1 MRRTYDRDRYL
12 TLVAKLR
19 DAIPG
24 LALGTDI
31 IVGFPGE
38 TEADFRETL
47 AVVEE
52 VRYDSAFTFIYSP
65 RQGTEAAAM
74 ADQVPEEVKH
84 ERLERLV
91 DVVQRIAAEKNAA
104 RVGQRR
110 GGARRGREP
119 HGCDAPARPHARQR
133 HRQLRRQRPAGRAR
147 RRPDRER
154 HLDDAARR
162 AASGGGGVK
171 VLLTGSSG
179 QIGTNLALRLLA
191 DGHEVFGV
199 DQRVNTW
206 TDEFRY
212 LIQDLS
218 GQYPAFPDGI
228 GGVPYPETDVVVHLA
243 AHAKVHQLV
252 AHPHRALENT
262 MMTFNVLEYCR
273 QRRLPLVF
281 SSTREVYGDV
291 HRFEGYGEET
301 ADFAFTESPYSASK
315 IASEAFIYAYARCYG
330 LKYLAFRFSNV
341 YGRYDN
347 DLHRMSRVLPLFIHS
362 MSRDEPITVFGG
374 ADKVLDFTYVDDCV
388 DGISRGIEA
397 LVDGR
402 VTNETINLAFGEGNT
417 LVRAA
422 ELIAAELDV
431 EPKMTIAPSLL
442 GEVTRYVADIRK
454 AHDLLGWT
462 PQVPLDEGIPRA
474 VAWFQEHRAAHP
486 EEDKPVVNE
495 GDSVGWKTARS
506 RPLLASSRIFGPTA
520 SGKTAVAEAIAE
532 RIPAE
537 LVSADSMQVYRGLPI
552 LTNQDA
558 GARLVGI
565 WPLDRQGTVGEY
577 QQLAHAA
584 IDEIAASGRT
594 PIVVGGSGLWFQ
606 AALTDVELP
615 ADVPA
620 GARARWER
628 LYDRRG
634 AETAHAILERRDPRA
649 AARVHANDRKR
660 VVRALELWQAGGTLV
675 PEQPRLWTAELRLP
689 ALVVGLDASRETLAA
704 RIRRTHSRDVRAG
717 GGGRSARRG
726 GRRGAAGA
734 RPARRVADAA
744 ARGGD
749 RRARARHAA
758 ASPPTSASGCAGSR
772 ASS

>member
-1 MRRTYDRDRYL
+1 M
-12 TLVAKLR
+12 
-19 DAIPG
+19 
-24 LALGTDI
+24 
-31 IVGFPGE
+31 
-38 TEADFRETL
+38 
-47 AVVEE
+47 
-52 VRYDSAFTFIYSP
+52 
-65 RQGTEAAAM
+65 
-74 ADQVPEEVKH
+74 
-84 ERLERLV
+84 
-91 DVVQRIAAEKNAA
+91 
-104 RVGQRR
+104 
-110 GGARRGREP
+110 
-119 HGCDAPARPHARQR
+119 
-133 HRQLRRQRPAGRAR
+133 
-147 RRPDRER
+147 
-154 HLDDAARR
+154 
-162 AASGGGGVK
+162 K

-206 TDEFRY
+206 TDDFRY

-341 YGRYDN
+341 YGRFDN

-374 ADKVLDFTYVDDCV
+374 ADKVLDFTYIDDCV

-454 AHDLLGWT
+454 AHDLLELDAAGAARRGHPARGRLVPGASRRQPRREPAGRERGRLGW
-462 PQVPLDEGIPRA
+462 L
-474 VAWFQEHRAAHP
+474 
-486 EEDKPVVNE
+486 ED
-495 GDSVGWKTARS
+495 ARS
-506 RPLLASSRIFGPTA
+506 RPLLAFSRIFGPTA

-577 QQLAHAA
+577 QRLAHAA
-584 IDEIAASGRT
+584 IDEIAAAGRT

-606 AALTDVELP
+606 AALTDVRLP
-615 ADVPA
+615 PTLRRAPV
-620 GARARWER
+620 ARWER

-634 AETAHAILERRDPRA
+634 AATAHAILERRDPRA
-649 AARVHANDRKR
+649 AARVHPNDRKR
-660 VVRALELWQAGGTLV
+660 VVRALELWEAGGTLV

-689 ALVVGLDASRETLAA
+689 TLVVGLETCARDARRPHPRTRRARCSSRASRSE
-704 RIRRTHSRDVRAG
+704 VRAAG
-717 GGGRSARRG
+717 DVAPQVLGLEAVRTLPREEAIAELERATLRFAAYQRKWMRRIPG
-726 GRRGAAGA
+726 IVMIDAE
-734 RPARRVADAA
+734 RPAGEVADAILEV
-744 ARGGD
+744 
-749 RRARARHAA
+749 ARAR
-758 ASPPTSASGCAGSR
+758 
-772 ASS
+772 